1 MEVCSLTDL
10 ETRIHAVRERIN
22 AACFRAGRKPEE
34 VTLVAVTKTVTPETV
49 SEAYR
54 LGIEVFAENRV
65 QEAIKKVPQVCP
77 GPQWHLIGHLQSNK
91 VKKALPL
98 FRMIHSVD
106 SLSLLETLQREA
118 AAQEFM
124 AQVLLEV
131 NVSGEAS
138 KYGFRPDQ
146 TASAVRAATAME
158 NIRLCG
164 LMTMAPYSDHPEN
177 ARPVFRGLKQLF
189 SQLHT
194 QEATG
199 PFWRELSMGMSN
211 DFEVAIEEGATMVR
225 VGSAIFNG
233 C

>member
-1 MEVCSLTDL
+1 MTDL
-10 ETRIHAVRERIN
+10 KARIDSVKSRII
-22 AACFRAGRKPEE
+22 AACIRAGRKPEE
-34 VTLVAVTKTVTPETV
+34 VTLVAVTKTVAPEIV

-65 QEAIKKVPQVCP
+65 QEALGKIPQVCP

-91 VKKALPL
+91 AKRALPL
-98 FRMIHSVD
+98 FSLIHSVD

-118 AAQEFM
+118 SAQGIT
-124 AQVLLEV
+124 ASVLLEV

-138 KYGFRPDQ
+138 KYGFNPDQ
-146 TASAVRAATAME
+146 TAAAVQAATAMG

-164 LMTMAPYSDHPEN
+164 LMTMAPYYDNPEN
-177 ARPVFRGLKQLF
+177 ARPVFRGLKMLFDQLRN
-189 SQLHT
+189 

-233 C
+233 R